1 MERRG
6 IPTAFITALPTI
18 ALQAGAN
25 RVLRG
30 VSIAHPV
37 SDPTAS
43 DEVAGRRAVVE
54 RALEMLETEIDHQQV
69 WQVEGRAA
77 PSGLMSRFRRG

>member
-1 MERRG
+1 MERLG

-30 VSIAHPV
+30 VSITHPV
-37 SDPTAS
+37 SDPRAS
-43 DEVAGRRAVVE
+43 DEVASRCAVVE

-69 WQVEGRAA
+69 WQVDGRTA
-77 PSGLMSRFRRG
+77 PSGLMQRLRRG